1 MDLTP
6 RLTIAHTKVEED
18 LNQVAVERGPLVYC
32 IESMDT
38 EAKDLGRIML
48 PVDSRFE
55 ESALTI
61 LNTNV
66 VALETE
72 AVTIEDNDWY
82 DENALYQTLEDQNVK
97 PVKVR
102 LIPYFAWDNRGM
114 GEMIIWLPAFWGKR

>member
-1 MDLTP
+1 
-6 RLTIAHTKVEED
+6 
-18 LNQVAVERGPLVYC
+18 
-32 IESMDT
+32 MDT

-82 DENALYQTLEDQNVK
+82 DKNALYQIK
-97 PVKVR
+97 
-102 LIPYFAWDNRGM
+102 M
-114 GEMIIWLPAFWGKR
+114 